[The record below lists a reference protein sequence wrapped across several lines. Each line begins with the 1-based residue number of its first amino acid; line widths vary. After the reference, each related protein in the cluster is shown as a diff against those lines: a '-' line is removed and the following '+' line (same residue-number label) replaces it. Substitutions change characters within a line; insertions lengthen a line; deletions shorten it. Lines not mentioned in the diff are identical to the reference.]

1 MSYMI
6 EKAFLEFGYTKEE
19 FMEIRNSYA
28 IASYTDETLL
38 KKFIDINQFLLNND
52 YTKEEIKRMTI
63 SYPVIYSY
71 SIENMQ
77 RKIENMILLGY
88 KREEVLKMTDL
99 YPEIYGLSIEN
110 MNQKIEDMISLGHTR
125 EEVLKMTVLLPTLFS
140 VSIGNIK
147 QKIED
152 MILLGY
158 TREETIKMSKY
169 FPAIYCYSIESMNQ
183 KINYIVS
190 LGYTY
195 EEVLEMTKS
204 LPTIYGYSIET
215 IKQKIDF
222 YDSINMHQ
230 LVIMDP
236 KILMQSVA
244 VSYARY
250 QFYLSK
256 GIIIDMNN
264 RSKLFVNNKYFEKT
278 HGITKK
284 ELLEKYN
291 YEAYMEEKNAR
302 TL

>member
-1 MSYMI
+1 MI

-88 KREEVLKMTDL
+88 KREEVLKMTAL
-99 YPEIYGLSIEN
+99 YPEIYGLNIEN
-110 MNQKIEDMISLGHTR
+110 
-125 EEVLKMTVLLPTLFS
+125 
-140 VSIGNIK
+140 
-147 QKIED
+147 
-152 MILLGY
+152 
-158 TREETIKMSKY
+158 
-169 FPAIYCYSIESMNQ
+169 
-183 KINYIVS
+183 
-190 LGYTY
+190 
-195 EEVLEMTKS
+195 
-204 LPTIYGYSIET
+204 

-256 GIIIDMNN
+256 GIIIDINN
-264 RSKLFVNNKYFEKT
+264 RSKLFVNNKYFEK
-278 HGITKK
+278 
-284 ELLEKYN
+284 LM
-291 YEAYMEEKNAR
+291 A
-302 TL
+302 

>member
-1 MSYMI
+1 MI

-77 RKIENMILLGY
+77 RKIENMISLGY
-88 KREEVLKMTDL
+88 TLKEVLKMTVTL
-99 YPEIYGLSIEN
+99 PTIYGYSIESIRR
-110 MNQKIEDMISLGHTR
+110 KIEDMISLGYTK
-125 EEVLKMTVLLPTLFS
+125 EEVLKMTKNLPVTLGL
-140 VSIGNIK
+140 SIENIK

-152 MILLGY
+152 I
-158 TREETIKMSKY
+158 I
-169 FPAIYCYSIESMNQ
+169 
-183 KINYIVS
+183 S
-190 LGYTY
+190 LSYAR

-256 GIIIDMNN
+256 GIIIDINN
-264 RSKLFVNNKYFEKT
+264 RSKLFVNNKYFEK
-278 HGITKK
+278 
-284 ELLEKYN
+284 LM
-291 YEAYMEEKNAR
+291 A
-302 TL
+302 